1 MDLVLRSYRIFQPVT
16 EDEVGNILSGMNNK
30 NSVGV
35 DGISMH
41 MLKISAPI
49 IVPCLTYIFNKSLS
63 EGDYPLRWKQA
74 KIIPLHKSGDKSSPC
89 NYRPI
94 AILPSVSKIL
104 EKIAF
109 KQFSN

>member
-1 MDLVLRSYRIFQPVT
+1 MKSVI
-16 EDEVGNILSGMNNK
+16 ILSGMNNK
-30 NSVGV
+30 KSVSV

-74 KIIPLHKSGDKSSPC
+74 KIIPLHKSSPC

-104 EKIAF
+104 EKIAC
-109 KQFSN
+109 KQFSNYLKP